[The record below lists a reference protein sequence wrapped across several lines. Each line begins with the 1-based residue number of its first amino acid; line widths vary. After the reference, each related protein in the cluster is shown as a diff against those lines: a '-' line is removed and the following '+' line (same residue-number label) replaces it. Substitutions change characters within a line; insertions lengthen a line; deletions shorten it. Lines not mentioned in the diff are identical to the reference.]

1 MMMKRTLLAVAVAM
15 IAITSCGGSGKQ
27 VVGTY
32 CRVSRDPDYAGVRWK
47 TAGTVWLV
55 FGDGSTDQL
64 FDELGFLVS
73 CFAGVD
79 IAGR

>member
-32 CRVSRDPDYAGVRWK
+32 CRVYPNEGYGWQTIGR
-47 TAGTVWLV
+47 VWLV
-55 FGDGSTDQL
+55 FSDGSTGQL
-64 FDELGFLVS
+64 LEGVPTYGVA
-73 CFAGVD
+73 CFAGVSS
-79 IAGR
+79 